1 MSTPAATAALVAAL
15 ATSAE
20 EIRGYEDVKR
30 ANIARFAALTT
41 ELVSEIGVRWE
52 AGREPGHAGWK
63 VAG

>member
-1 MSTPAATAALVAAL
+1 LVAAL